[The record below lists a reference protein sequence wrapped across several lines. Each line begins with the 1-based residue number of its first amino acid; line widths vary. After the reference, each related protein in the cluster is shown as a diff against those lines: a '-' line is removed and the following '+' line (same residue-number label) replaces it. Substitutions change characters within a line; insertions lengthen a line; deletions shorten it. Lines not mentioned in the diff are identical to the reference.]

1 MANNN
6 NINNNDFDLDDDFLT
21 KAEIFINDVNNNLN
35 NNKIKNNNNNNI
47 NNNNNNIKTIEK
59 NTNIFNNNS
68 NPNTILSSYLTRLK
82 NFGFPQLGKITLSP
96 IQEEQEKTFQFFDYL
111 LMKKA
116 KNSEDYKIF
125 LEKSEILTKKCE
137 NLEYQNA
144 KYEKEIKNLND
155 QIRSKN
161 FNKSDFEKKLKS
173 MKDSN
178 ERNTNSLKS
187 QILTLNNKI
196 SKLSIEKRN
205 LEEKNQKLIENLN
218 KFDINK
224 PKIINSI
231 EIINNT
237 KKNNLQENLS
247 KIKGAEKLVEM
258 MKGGYND
265 SLRELLFEISALKNF
280 IYDIHKEITL
290 LIDYPVDVKDEL
302 WNLPFLDTINS
313 FKEVFT
319 KNINLIKAKIG
330 IEDDNINFDNVNK
343 IYDNNNNN
351 FNNLL
356 NNNISNNRSID
367 EEENNELNNN
377 NNKLNN
383 NNNELNEYE
392 NKEID
397 NDEIV
402 FNKKI
407 NLNNNNKTNI
417 TNNNN
422 NNNINIQNEK
432 VKNLLNNFEQKF
444 NLNEE
449 NNLNENNNNNEE
461 NYLEAS
467 YSEEL
472 EQIKLKWTK
481 AMMNNENDN
490 IINNENN
497 NINNN
502 ENILEDLKSSDNEN
516 NNEDEN

>member
-1 MANNN
+1 MANN
-6 NINNNDFDLDDDFLT
+6 NNNDFDLDDDFLT
-21 KAEIFINDVNNNLN
+21 KAENFINDVNNNLN
-35 NNKIKNNNNNNI
+35 NNKINSNKNNNNNNKI
-47 NNNNNNIKTIEK
+47 IENNK
-59 NTNIFNNNS
+59 NFQNNNS
-68 NPNTILSSYLTRLK
+68 NPNSILSSYLIRLK

-116 KNSEDYKIF
+116 SNSEDYKIF
-125 LEKSEILTKKCE
+125 LEKSETLTKKCE

-155 QIRSKN
+155 QLRSKN

-178 ERNTNSLKS
+178 EKNTNSLKS

-196 SKLSIEKRN
+196 SKLSIEKRT
-205 LEEKNQKLIENLN
+205 LEEKNNKLIENLN

-231 EIINNT
+231 ENINHI

-280 IYDIHKEITL
+280 ILDLHKEL
-290 LIDYPVDVKDEL
+290 CCLIDFPVDVKDEL

-330 IEDDNINFDNVNK
+330 IDDDNINFDNVKK
-343 IYDNNNNN
+343 IYDDNNNNN
-351 FNNLL
+351 NKILNN
-356 NNNISNNRSID
+356 NNNISNNRSIS
-367 EEENNELNNN
+367 EEENNEFNNN
-377 NNKLNN
+377 NNINN
-383 NNNELNEYE
+383 NNNEIENE

-407 NLNNNNKTNI
+407 NLNNSTNKTNI
-417 TNNNN
+417 NN

-449 NNLNENNNNNEE
+449 NNLNENNNNNNNDE

-472 EQIKLKWTK
+472 EQIKLKWAK
-481 AMMNNENDN
+481 AMMSNENNN

-497 NINNN
+497 IENNN
-502 ENILEDLKSSDNEN
+502 ENNSNEN
-516 NNEDEN
+516 ILDD

>member
-6 NINNNDFDLDDDFLT
+6 NKNNDFDLDDDFLT
-21 KAEIFINDVNNNLN
+21 KAENFINDVNNNLN

-178 ERNTNSLKS
+178 EKNTNSLKS

-231 EIINNT
+231 EIINNI

-280 IYDIHKEITL
+280 ILDLHKEL
-290 LIDYPVDVKDEL
+290 CCLIDYPVDVKDEL
-302 WNLPFLDTINS
+302 WNLPFLDTINN

-351 FNNLL
+351 FNN
-356 NNNISNNRSID
+356 
-367 EEENNELNNN
+367 
-377 NNKLNN
+377 
-383 NNNELNEYE
+383 NNNEHNEYE

-417 TNNNN
+417 TNNNNN

-449 NNLNENNNNNEE
+449 NNLNENNNNNED
-461 NYLEAS
+461 NYLETS

-481 AMMNNENDN
+481 AMMNNENNN

>member
-6 NINNNDFDLDDDFLT
+6 NNDFDFDDDFLT
-21 KAEIFINDVNNNLN
+21 KAENFINDVNNNLSSNKIIKSSNN
-35 NNKIKNNNNNNI
+35 NNKIFENNNKKQNI
-47 NNNNNNIKTIEK
+47 
-59 NTNIFNNNS
+59 S

-116 KNSEDYKIF
+116 SNSEDYKIF
-125 LEKSEILTKKCE
+125 LEKSETLTKKCE
-137 NLEYQNA
+137 SLEYQNA
-144 KYEKEIKNLND
+144 KYEKEIKQLNE
-155 QIRSKN
+155 QLRSKN

-173 MKDSN
+173 IKDSN
-178 ERNTNSLKS
+178 EKNANSLKS

-196 SKLSIEKRN
+196 SKLSIEKRT
-205 LEEKNQKLIENLN
+205 LEEKNNKLIENLN

-231 EIINNT
+231 ENLNNI

-280 IYDIHKEITL
+280 ILDLHKEL
-290 LIDYPVDVKDEL
+290 CCLIDFPVDVKDEL
-302 WNLPFLDTINS
+302 WNLPFLDTINT

-330 IEDDNINFDNVNK
+330 IDDDNINFDNLKK
-343 IYDNNNNN
+343 IYNDDNNNNIL
-351 FNNLL
+351 NNK
-356 NNNISNNRSID
+356 NNISNNRSIS
-367 EEENNELNNN
+367 EEENNEFNNN
-377 NNKLNN
+377 NNNNN
-383 NNNELNEYE
+383 NNNENEYE

-407 NLNNNNKTNI
+407 NLNNSLNRANI
-417 TNNNN
+417 NN

-449 NNLNENNNNNEE
+449 NNLNENKNNNNKEE

-472 EQIKLKWTK
+472 EQIKLKWAK
-481 AMMNNENDN
+481 AMMTNENNNN

-497 NINNN
+497 IENNN
-502 ENILEDLKSSDNEN
+502 ENNFNENILDDLKSSENDNEN
-516 NNEDEN
+516 NNENDN